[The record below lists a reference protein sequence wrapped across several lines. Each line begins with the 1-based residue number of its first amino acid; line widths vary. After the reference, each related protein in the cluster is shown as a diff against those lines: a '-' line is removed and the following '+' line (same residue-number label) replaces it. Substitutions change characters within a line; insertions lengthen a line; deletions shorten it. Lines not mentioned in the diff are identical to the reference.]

1 MLENWLRLHQLRRV
15 HSIQNKRTYDI
26 CALTMSAIR
35 GSSGFG
41 CASNICREV
50 SKPLSVITG
59 RHVPFGGRRSKS
71 RHIRP
76 ATSTFG
82 WYTGVT
88 KRT

>member
-1 MLENWLRLHQLRRV
+1 MLQSWLRQHQLRDSPQ
-15 HSIQNKRTYDI
+15 HSKCGNI
-26 CALTMSAIR
+26 CVLTMSVIR

-41 CASNICREV
+41 CVSNICREV
-50 SKPLSVITG
+50 SKPLSVTTG

-82 WYTGVT
+82 WYTGVM
-88 KRT
+88 KRA